1 MSAVHPK
8 KLLEKASS
16 LEAKGA
22 LKEASHQYAS
32 LIPILRNRG
41 KVVEALTL
49 CDKAMELSPSSTR
62 LHLTKALC
70 LMDIKRTNE
79 ALVEM
84 ESFAKAALRQN
95 RVSQYL
101 ELAEQRLSSQWEL
114 YCHFLKTLLE
124 VERTRADIFLALGH
138 GFLRQG
144 EIKSS
149 FEMVFAALHTSS
161 EIDKG
166 MSLLKEIILQKGRE
180 EDLLYFDHFVAKR
193 WTLERIE
200 KHILVENI
208 SLKPDLKLEAL
219 KEDSFE
225 DKSTGH
231 RNGSVLLKS
240 LNEETSSVL
249 KQLIRELETEL
260 GEMPIGIEPL
270 SGLVAEFKLKA
281 THVINGDSQAC
292 LDIAIAFKEMG
303 LLNEAKEFLNKVTSE
318 QEKYVAAQILK
329 GEIEFDSGSFLSA
342 LDIFLQIL
350 RVDKMEENEMKEAL
364 YYAVRIYFQLQNF
377 EKANQFAKKLGAIDS
392 NYRNLKKIG
401 AALKQKLEKR

>member
-22 LKEASHQYAS
+22 FKEASHQYAS

-62 LHLTKALC
+62 LHLIKALC

-84 ESFAKAALRQN
+84 ESFGKAALRQN

-124 VERTRADIFLALGH
+124 VERTRADIFLALSH

-149 FEMVFAALHTSS
+149 LEMVFAALHTGS

-166 MSLLKEIILQKGRE
+166 MSLLKEIILQKGRK
-180 EDLLYFDHFVAKR
+180 EDLLYFEHFVEKR

-219 KEDSFE
+219 KENSFE
-225 DKSTGH
+225 DKSAVPST
-231 RNGSVLLKS
+231 GSVLLKS
-240 LNEETSSVL
+240 PH
-249 KQLIRELETEL
+249 R
-260 GEMPIGIEPL
+260 
-270 SGLVAEFKLKA
+270 F
-281 THVINGDSQAC
+281 
-292 LDIAIAFKEMG
+292 
-303 LLNEAKEFLNKVTSE
+303 
-318 QEKYVAAQILK
+318 
-329 GEIEFDSGSFLSA
+329 
-342 LDIFLQIL
+342 
-350 RVDKMEENEMKEAL
+350 
-364 YYAVRIYFQLQNF
+364 
-377 EKANQFAKKLGAIDS
+377 
-392 NYRNLKKIG
+392 
-401 AALKQKLEKR
+401 